1 MVWSEYQS
9 QSDYVASDRVN
20 ESELESYE
28 SLSDEKWKGRICIR
42 SSSNIYNQSLV
53 AGMIAQNGLE
63 KTEAWLQKFTDNFAR
78 KPTGGDRD
86 QIKSVAAGECDIA
99 VSNSYYLGHML
110 NSSDLKQR
118 ADDSNFILAKS
129 DRGTHINISGAGVT
143 KHSKISRMQ
152 KR

>member
-1 MVWSEYQS
+1 MEGSHLHKIFEQ
-9 QSDYVASDRVN
+9 Q
-20 ESELESYE
+20 
-28 SLSDEKWKGRICIR
+28 
-42 SSSNIYNQSLV
+42 YNQSLV

-63 KTEAWLQKFTDNFAR
+63 KTGLASKFTNNFAR

-118 ADDSNFILAKS
+118 AAAEQVTLFWPNQK